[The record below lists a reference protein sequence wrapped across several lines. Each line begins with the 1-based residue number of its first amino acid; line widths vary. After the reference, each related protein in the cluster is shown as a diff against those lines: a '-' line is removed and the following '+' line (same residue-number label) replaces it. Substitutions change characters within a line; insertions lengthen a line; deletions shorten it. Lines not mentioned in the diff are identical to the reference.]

1 MADELKRV
9 GLVFKADGTADF
21 KKSLA
26 QVNTVV
32 QENRNA
38 FNLAKTAWDEST
50 TAMDKLK
57 DRQEYLT
64 RQTETYSDKVTILQQ
79 ELSQLESAEKRDEQ
93 AIRKKQNQLTSAQIS
108 LTNYQKG
115 LADVTQQLESGSAE
129 TEQALRSLMNLCVKA
144 ERSEFDVRRLLER
157 WGVAEEERQRIVDT
171 LVRERFVD
179 NRRYAEAYVREKV
192 RFSGWGR
199 YKIRAALRAK
209 RIDESIVEEALEQVD
224 GASMREKLEH
234 RLQMKMNRTK
244 SRDAYDLRG
253 KLVRYGAGLG
263 FDTDTVLEVVE
274 RLMKERGEITEN

>member
-1 MADELKRV
+1 MAMNKR
-9 GLVFKADGTADF
+9 
-21 KKSLA
+21 
-26 QVNTVV
+26 
-32 QENRNA
+32 E
-38 FNLAKTAWDEST
+38 KTP
-50 TAMDKLK
+50 
-57 DRQEYLT
+57 
-64 RQTETYSDKVTILQQ
+64 
-79 ELSQLESAEKRDEQ
+79 
-93 AIRKKQNQLTSAQIS
+93 
-108 LTNYQKG
+108 
-115 LADVTQQLESGSAE
+115 
-129 TEQALRSLMNLCVKA
+129 EQALRSLMNLCVKA

-157 WGVAEEERQRIVDT
+157 WGVAEGERQRIVDT

-209 RIDESIVEEALEQVD
+209 RIDESIVEGALEQVD

>member
-1 MADELKRV
+1 MAMNKR
-9 GLVFKADGTADF
+9 
-21 KKSLA
+21 
-26 QVNTVV
+26 
-32 QENRNA
+32 E
-38 FNLAKTAWDEST
+38 KTP
-50 TAMDKLK
+50 
-57 DRQEYLT
+57 
-64 RQTETYSDKVTILQQ
+64 
-79 ELSQLESAEKRDEQ
+79 
-93 AIRKKQNQLTSAQIS
+93 
-108 LTNYQKG
+108 
-115 LADVTQQLESGSAE
+115 
-129 TEQALRSLMNLCVKA
+129 EQALRSLMNLCVKA

-157 WGVAEEERQRIVDT
+157 WGVAEGERQRIVDT

-209 RIDESIVEEALEQVD
+209 RIDESIVEGALEQVD

-234 RLQMKMNRTK
+234 RLQMKMNRTRA
-244 SRDAYDLRG
+244 RDAYDLRG

>member
-1 MADELKRV
+1 MAMNKR
-9 GLVFKADGTADF
+9 
-21 KKSLA
+21 
-26 QVNTVV
+26 
-32 QENRNA
+32 E
-38 FNLAKTAWDEST
+38 KTP
-50 TAMDKLK
+50 
-57 DRQEYLT
+57 
-64 RQTETYSDKVTILQQ
+64 
-79 ELSQLESAEKRDEQ
+79 
-93 AIRKKQNQLTSAQIS
+93 
-108 LTNYQKG
+108 
-115 LADVTQQLESGSAE
+115 
-129 TEQALRSLMNLCVKA
+129 EQALRSLMNLCVKA

-157 WGVAEEERQRIVDT
+157 WGVAEGERQRIVDT

-209 RIDESIVEEALEQVD
+209 RIDESIVEVALEQVD

-234 RLQMKMNRTK
+234 RLQMKMNRTRA
-244 SRDAYDLRG
+244 RDAYDLRG

>member
-1 MADELKRV
+1 MAMNKR
-9 GLVFKADGTADF
+9 
-21 KKSLA
+21 
-26 QVNTVV
+26 
-32 QENRNA
+32 E
-38 FNLAKTAWDEST
+38 KTP
-50 TAMDKLK
+50 
-57 DRQEYLT
+57 
-64 RQTETYSDKVTILQQ
+64 
-79 ELSQLESAEKRDEQ
+79 
-93 AIRKKQNQLTSAQIS
+93 
-108 LTNYQKG
+108 
-115 LADVTQQLESGSAE
+115 
-129 TEQALRSLMNLCVKA
+129 EQALRSLMNLCVKA

-157 WGVAEEERQRIVDT
+157 WGVAEGERQRIVDT

-192 RFSGWGR
+192 WFSGWGR

-209 RIDESIVEEALEQVD
+209 RIDEAIVEEALEQVD

>member
-1 MADELKRV
+1 MAMNKR
-9 GLVFKADGTADF
+9 
-21 KKSLA
+21 
-26 QVNTVV
+26 
-32 QENRNA
+32 E
-38 FNLAKTAWDEST
+38 KTP
-50 TAMDKLK
+50 
-57 DRQEYLT
+57 
-64 RQTETYSDKVTILQQ
+64 
-79 ELSQLESAEKRDEQ
+79 
-93 AIRKKQNQLTSAQIS
+93 
-108 LTNYQKG
+108 
-115 LADVTQQLESGSAE
+115 
-129 TEQALRSLMNLCVKA
+129 EQALRSLMNLCVKA

-157 WGVAEEERQRIVDT
+157 WGVAERERQRIVDT

-263 FDTDTVLEVVE
+263 FDTDTVLEIVE
-274 RLMKERGEITEN
+274 RLMKERGEIIEN